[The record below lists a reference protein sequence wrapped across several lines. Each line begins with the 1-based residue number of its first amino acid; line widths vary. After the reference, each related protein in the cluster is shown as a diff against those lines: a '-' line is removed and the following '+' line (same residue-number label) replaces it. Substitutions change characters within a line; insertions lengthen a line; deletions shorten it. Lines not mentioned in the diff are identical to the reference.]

1 VVFVRD
7 PEAREDLRLMVLDFA
22 ARVGREAR
30 AKGSDREHLEGLA
43 VHRLKALGHSD
54 PPPGN

>member
-1 VVFVRD
+1 
-7 PEAREDLRLMVLDFA
+7 MVLDFA